1 MTFLRTKI
9 CTTGIKGLTRKAWET
24 AALSTDTQLNIS
36 VVIDCVDKQD
46 VSLARRLFGLDVE
59 QCMLESGIYR
69 DEARFCRLIRQWFEA
84 EDEPPVSASK
94 GCLRRMELREWLLTD
109 YPIGSAAYTIC
120 TRYSNNYL

>member
-1 MTFLRTKI
+1 MPHFDLFANKNMYI
-9 CTTGIKGLTRKAWET
+9 GIKGLTRKAWET

-69 DEARFCRLIRQWFEA
+69 DEAPFCRLI
-84 EDEPPVSASK
+84 S
-94 GCLRRMELREWLLTD
+94 GLRPRTSHQFLLQKD
-109 YPIGSAAYTIC
+109 VYDGWNFVNGY
-120 TRYSNNYL
+120 